1 MEDDFDD
8 LDLVRTDTNLSMSK
22 VYEVKKC
29 GFGFTDSEG
38 LISYITSHRIEDLID
53 DLVTFEKLTSDKQW
67 PVSQIIQREIDLQRV
82 KNIANQYITKQDF
95 IKYFPPITVV
105 ILPIDDAS
113 KHIAKKF
120 SICDDE
126 IIDESYRRII
136 TQKWLPI
143 VGGDYD
149 QRYNKYIKDS
159 VNESNSIGLYQLNV
173 NKSFCY
179 TLLAWDNSK
188 YSAVVID
195 GQHRLEALRIAA
207 QQDNKYK
214 NFMQDV
220 VFIDI
225 SKRVEATSQTPVELV
240 RKIFIDINSNAE
252 EVSSAR
258 KYVMDDKDL
267 ASLFVQTLANDDDAN
282 NSRQGKFILPQ
293 LIDWHAENL
302 KHELPHITG
311 VMVLY
316 QLMSDYVLNT
326 SNLISIDDMRHAR
339 KVQKWVDY
347 LNSNFKVDHQITT
360 LTKYNGVKKL
370 KTSLN
375 EFNEEILSSN
385 NDECDGNLESYLFQY
400 DYHVLRIAQDYFEKN
415 YSKAIVKFFN
425 ELTPYRVVIDLLS
438 SKDVFNQEN
447 KLYKLVV
454 THPKKVTGENK
465 DLINDLK
472 TYLKNATDER
482 FYLPLT
488 VLGQKALFSIFFSH
502 IMQEMQAGVSEE
514 KAVNSAS
521 DIINKFNILFE
532 IFSFSDIKLFEKER
546 KPFIKQDILDKY
558 RISMYGKQ
566 ASYFWEDIVYK
577 DTSIIYNSQGI
588 SSLRQTFEYFFRA
601 IDILTDGKKLG
612 ELKFEPN
619 YVKPRIKRRIE
630 NEHQKTTVEAET
642 ASNDILKAKKEFI
655 DDFILDAFNKYTKN
669 KSLTPFDEKIT

>member
-1 MEDDFDD
+1 ME
-8 LDLVRTDTNLSMSK
+8 LGSKSLGLTRSDTNLSMSK

-29 GFGFTDSEG
+29 GFGFTDNDG
-38 LISYITSHRIEDLID
+38 LVSYITSHRIENLID

-82 KNIANQYITKQDF
+82 KNIANQYITKPDF

-105 ILPIDDAS
+105 ILPIDDAT
-113 KHIAKKF
+113 KHIAKNFNNTVEKN
-120 SICDDE
+120 
-126 IIDESYRRII
+126 IDESYRRII
-136 TQKWLPI
+136 TEKWAPI
-143 VGGDYD
+143 VGGDYAQLHQHIQNSD
-149 QRYNKYIKDS
+149 
-159 VNESNSIGLYQLNV
+159 NESNVLGLYELIID
-173 NKSFCY
+173 KAFCY
-179 TLLAWDNSK
+179 TLLSWDNSK

-195 GQHRLEALRIAA
+195 GQHRLEALKVAI
-207 QQDNKYK
+207 QKDNKYK

-225 SKRVEATSQTPVELV
+225 SKRVEATGQTPVELV

-267 ASLFVQTLANDDDAN
+267 ASLFVQTLANDDDPN
-282 NSRQGKFILPQ
+282 NNRQGKFILPQ

-316 QLMSDYVLNT
+316 QLMSDYVLN
-326 SNLISIDDMRHAR
+326 SCNLISIDDMRHAK

-347 LNSNFKVDHQITT
+347 LNSNFKVDYQITT

-370 KTSLN
+370 QASLN
-375 EFNEEILSSN
+375 EFNDEILSSN
-385 NDECDGNLESYLFQY
+385 NDEGDGNLESYLFQY

-415 YSKAIVKFFN
+415 YSKAIVMFFK
-425 ELTPYRVVIDLLS
+425 ELKPYKVVIDLLN
-438 SKDVFNQEN
+438 SKDVFNQDN
-447 KLYKLVV
+447 KYYKLVV
-454 THPKKVTGENK
+454 THPKKIMGDDKN
-465 DLINDLK
+465 LISDLK
-472 TYLKNATDER
+472 TFLKNETDEK

-502 IMQEMQAGVSEE
+502 IMQDLQAGVSEE
-514 KAVNSAS
+514 KAVHSALT
-521 DIINKFNILFE
+521 IINRFNTIFE
-532 IFSFSDIKLFEKER
+532 IFSFGNISLFEKDR

-588 SSLRQTFEYFFRA
+588 SSLRQTIEYFFKA
-601 IDILTDGKKLG
+601 IETLENGGKLS
-612 ELKFEPN
+612 EITFEPN
-619 YVKPRIKRRIE
+619 YVKSRIKRRIE
-630 NEHQKTTVEAET
+630 NEHQKATVEADT

-655 DDFILDAFNKYTKN
+655 DDFIVNAYSKHAES
-669 KSLTPFDEKIT
+669 KSLMV